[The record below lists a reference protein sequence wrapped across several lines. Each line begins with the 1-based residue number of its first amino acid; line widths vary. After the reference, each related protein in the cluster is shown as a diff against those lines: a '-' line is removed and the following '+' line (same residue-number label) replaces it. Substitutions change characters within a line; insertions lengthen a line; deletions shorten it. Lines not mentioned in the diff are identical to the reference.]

1 MSGVQVM
8 NIMFY
13 DVILGIFISYSRD
26 LNTGLLCGMG
36 KPSDWQMDQFLGPF
50 FTEIHKNI

>member
-50 FTEIHKNI
+50 FY